1 MYAQFISPT
10 ISLLT
15 RPACRSICKV
25 ESDLASLSLSLFKLK
40 NRHWWNS
47 GEKYHRV
54 EYCIKV
60 AFGPA
65 DINFELWHEGLKLS
79 KDNAISVE
87 WHAAPAPDPRTAT
100 VKPDLP
106 ISLSQAMSPST
117 LNLSS
122 SRSPPMQ
129 VPPMREQ
136 LRQSHPMHSAPL
148 HSSPL
153 HSPPLHSPPPQ
164 SPTRRPVPVEMP
176 NSMIK
181 THPVTTT
188 SYELA

>member
-1 MYAQFISPT
+1 MYVHLS
-10 ISLLT
+10 SLNIALLI
-15 RPACRSICKV
+15 RPACRSVCKV

-87 WHAAPAPDPRTAT
+87 WHAAPAPDPSTAS

-117 LNLSS
+117 LNLSK
-122 SRSPPMQ
+122 SRSP
-129 VPPMREQ
+129 
-136 LRQSHPMHSAPL
+136 PMHSAPL
-148 HSSPL
+148 HS
-153 HSPPLHSPPPQ
+153 PPLQ

-176 NSMIK
+176 NSTVK
-181 THPVTTT
+181 TPPVTTT
-188 SYELA
+188 TYELA

>member
-1 MYAQFISPT
+1 MYAHLSSSNV
-10 ISLLT
+10 SLLT

-87 WHAAPAPDPRTAT
+87 WHPAPPPDPSTAN

-117 LNLSS
+117 LNLNLSKT
-122 SRSPPMQ
+122 RSPPMQ
-129 VPPMREQ
+129 
-136 LRQSHPMHSAPL
+136 QSPPMHSA
-148 HSSPL
+148 PL
-153 HSPPLHSPPPQ
+153 HSPPLHSPPLHSPPLQ
-164 SPTRRPVPVEMP
+164 SPTRKPAPVEMP
-176 NSMIK
+176 NSMVK
-181 THPVTTT
+181 TEPVTMTT
-188 SYELA
+188 YELA